1 MIGILIASAIN
12 LAGLQASISVPTDA
26 FRGCLREAAAKAKNE
41 KVSGDGIEAYLRNA
55 CTTQMGTLKDAL
67 IAFRLKNGMTRKA
80 AASDA
85 DMTVDDYVA
94 TPADNYKFMA
104 DMDKPK
110 PAAPAASAATPPP
123 TPAAATTQ
131 PPKP

>member
-1 MIGILIASAIN
+1 MIFLVMASSIY
-12 LAGLQASISVPTDA
+12 LAAGQASISAPTDA
-26 FRGCLREAAAKAKNE
+26 FRGCLREAAAKAKGE
-41 KVSGDGIEAYLRNA
+41 KVTGDGIEAYLRNA
-55 CTTQMGTLKDAL
+55 CTVQGSTLKEAL

-85 DMTVDDYVA
+85 DMTVDDYVS
-94 TPADNYKFMA
+94 TPVDNYKFMV

-110 PAAPAASAATPPP
+110 AAAPASAATPP